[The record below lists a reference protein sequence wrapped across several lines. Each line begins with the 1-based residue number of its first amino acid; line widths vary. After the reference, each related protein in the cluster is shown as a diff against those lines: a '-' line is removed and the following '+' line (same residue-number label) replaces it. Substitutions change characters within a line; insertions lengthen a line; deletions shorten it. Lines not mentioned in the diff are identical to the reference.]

1 MKRNPEKMHYDIQV
15 YTPFKSTSRL
25 SYAVDL
31 VLGNI
36 LGLSYIITDSPDDGI
51 PLINYS
57 EDRRI
62 GGIFIQPEKL
72 LFEEGIRKQDIWV
85 AHLDG
90 VPLFYQQPPEAGFVL
105 DIFAFAFYMASRY
118 EEYLSDIRDEHGR
131 FAAESS
137 LAYKHDFLD
146 IPLVDIWS
154 RRLGATLKL
163 LYPDLLLPEKKFSA
177 ILTVDLDQPYAF
189 KGKGFLR
196 NAGGLINDMISGR
209 KPGRRFSCLSGR
221 KNDPYDTYE
230 YINSAAEKYNCPL
243 TYFFTT
249 GKRSRYDKNIH
260 PGRRCYKKLI
270 RKLSLSH
277 EIGLHVSYNSDNTE
291 KMVVREK
298 KMLEKVSRQDISKA
312 RKHYLL
318 LTLPLT
324 YRVLSKVGVKEDYTL
339 GYIREAGF
347 RAGIARPFRF
357 YDLEKEEES
366 SLMLVP
372 FQYMDG
378 TFQKYKRLSPGESKV
393 RVKKLIDI
401 TREVG
406 GLFVSIWHNTS
417 LTEEDEWKGWRQL
430 FEYTLREQEK

>member
-1 MKRNPEKMHYDIQV
+1 MPYDIQV
-15 YTPFKSTSRL
+15 YTPFETTSRL

-36 LGLSYIITDSPDDGI
+36 LGLSYIITSSPDDNI

-57 EDRRI
+57 DNRRI

-90 VPLFYQQPPEAGFVL
+90 VPLFYQQPPEAGFVI

-118 EEYLSDIRDEHGR
+118 EEYLTDIRDEHGR

-154 RRLGATLKL
+154 WRLGTTLKL
-163 LYPDLLLPEKKFSA
+163 LYPDLSIPEKKYSA
-177 ILTVDLDQPYAF
+177 LMTVDLDQPYAF

-196 NAGGLINDMISGR
+196 NAGGLIKDMISGR
-209 KPGRRFSCLSGR
+209 KPGRRLSCLTGQS
-221 KNDPYDTYE
+221 NDPYDTYE
-230 YINSAAEKYNCPL
+230 YINSTAEKYNSPL

-249 GKRSRYDKNIH
+249 GTRSRYDKNMQPH
-260 PGRRCYKKLI
+260 QRCYKKLI

-277 EIGLHVSYNSDNTE
+277 EIGLHTSYSSDNSE
-291 KMVVREK
+291 KLIVREK
-298 KMLEKVSRQDISKA
+298 KRLERASRRDISKA

-324 YRVLSKVGVKEDYTL
+324 YQVLQRAGIEEDYTL
-339 GYIREAGF
+339 GYIRESGF

-357 YDLEKEEES
+357 YDLEDERES
-366 SLMLVP
+366 SILLVP

-378 TFQKYKRLSPGESKV
+378 TFQRYKRFSPGESKIA
-393 RVKKLIDI
+393 VKKLIDI

-406 GLFVSIWHNTS
+406 GLFVSVWHNTS